1 MRILIISLLLLSG
14 TVNAQQYDPY
24 NPYYQMQ
31 QETVRMQRQQPQMVQ
46 PQQSYE
52 QQQTEMRMLQE
63 LNQRAIIEP
72 TKHYRQK

>member
-14 TVNAQQYDPY
+14 TVNAQQYD
-24 NPYYQMQ
+24 PYYQMQ

-52 QQQTEMRMLQE
+52 QQQIEMRMLQE